1 MAMQITDANFEALKA
16 EGKPMILDFSAAW
29 CGPCQLIAPMIDQ
42 LSEEYN
48 GKIVIG
54 KIDVDE
60 NPEIS
65 GTFGIRNIPAI
76 FFIKDGEVQK
86 KLLGAQ
92 SMATLKEE
100 AEKLL

>member
-1 MAMQITDANFEALKA
+1 MQITEANFEALLA

-42 LSEEYN
+42 LAEEYA
-48 GKIVIG
+48 GRIIVG

-60 NPEIS
+60 NGELS
-65 GTFGIRNIPAI
+65 GRFGVRNIPAI
-76 FFIKDGEVQK
+76 FFVKNGEIQK

-92 SMATLKEE
+92 QFATLHEE